1 MFRNDHCY
9 DLIADLNYNTKL
21 TKKFRGS
28 AIFLHCTEKKNKYT
42 DGCIAINKLEFIE
55 ILKTLPKSCK
65 IIIR

>member
-1 MFRNDHCY
+1 MFRNDNCY
-9 DLIADLNYNTKL
+9 DLIAVLDYNTKL

-28 AIFLHCTEKKNKYT
+28 AIFLHCKEKKNKFT
-42 DGCIAINKLEFIE
+42 DGCIAINKLEFVE